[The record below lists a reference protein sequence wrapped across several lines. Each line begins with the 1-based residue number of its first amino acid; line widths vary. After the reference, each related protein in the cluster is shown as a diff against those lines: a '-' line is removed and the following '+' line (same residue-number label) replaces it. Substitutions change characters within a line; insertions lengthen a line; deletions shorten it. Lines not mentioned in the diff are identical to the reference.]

1 MTNQHPTP
9 PPARKPSAR
18 LTQGP
23 VDKTLITLSRHMA
36 LGIISIIFINVV
48 DTFYVGQLGAKEL
61 AAISFTFPVTMI
73 VISLAMGLSIGT
85 SALVSR
91 AIGSGDH
98 GRVKRLTTDCLAL
111 AFILVFLVAL
121 TGYHTIDPI
130 FTALGA
136 SMPQI
141 DLIHDYMS
149 VWYVGV
155 GLVVI
160 PMVGNS
166 AIRATGDTKTPSRVM
181 LVAAAVN
188 IILDPLLIFGLGPFP
203 RLELTGAALATLIS
217 YSLTFLFSLWV
228 LILREKMLTIAI
240 PSLADVWRSWSSLLK
255 LALPAATTN
264 MMAPVTIGILT
275 HLAAS
280 YGDYAVA
287 ALGVGTRIESLAMIG
302 VMALSS
308 VLTPFIGQN
317 WGAKK
322 YDRVQQSLNFAI
334 KFALLW
340 GASLC
345 IVLALSAP
353 VLSRL
358 FSDNPDVIHLIEMF
372 LRMVPI
378 SYAGM
383 GLIIVTSA
391 TYNAFHQPKQAAIL
405 VLTRL
410 FILMVPLAFIG
421 AQIWGVIGIFAGVM
435 IANILAGILAFTQL
449 KRKIRTLMP

>member
-1 MTNQHPTP
+1 MRNQRTKTP
-9 PPARKPSAR
+9 ITKKNSAR

-23 VDKTLITLSRHMA
+23 VDKTLISLSRHMA
-36 LGIISIIFINVV
+36 LGIISIILINVV

-73 VISLAMGLSIGT
+73 VISLAMGLSTGT

-91 AIGSGDH
+91 AIGTGDH
-98 GRVKRLTTDCLAL
+98 AKGKRLTTDCLAL
-111 AFILVFLVAL
+111 AFILVLLVASI
-121 TGYHTIDPI
+121 GYHTIDLI

-136 SMPQI
+136 SIQQI

-149 VWYVGV
+149 VWFIGV

-181 LVAAAVN
+181 MVAAAVN
-188 IILDPLLIFGLGPFP
+188 IILDPLLIFGIGPFP

-217 YSLTFLFSLWV
+217 YSITFLFSLWV
-228 LILREKMLTIAI
+228 LIVREKMLTFALPAIAE
-240 PSLADVWRSWSSLLK
+240 VWHSWKSLLK
-255 LALPAATTN
+255 LALPASTTN
-264 MMAPVTIGILT
+264 MMAPVAIGILT
-275 HLAAS
+275 HLAAT
-280 YGDYAVA
+280 YGDSAVA

-322 YDRVQQSLNFAI
+322 HQRVQQSLNFAI
-334 KFALLW
+334 KFVLFW
-340 GASLC
+340 GICLC
-345 IVLALSAP
+345 LILALSA
-353 VLSRL
+353 SMIARL
-358 FSDNPDVIHLIEMF
+358 FSDNPEVISLIEIF

-391 TYNAFHQPKQAAIL
+391 TYNAFHQPKQSAIL

-410 FILMVPLAFIG
+410 FILMVPLALLG
-421 AQIWGVIGIFAGVM
+421 SQIWGVIGIFIGVM
-435 IANILAGILAFTQL
+435 TANLLAGTLAFIKL
-449 KRKIRTLMP
+449 KRKIRALAL

>member
-1 MTNQHPTP
+1 MTTLSPNSP
-9 PPARKPSAR
+9 PRKRSSAR

-23 VDKTLITLSRHMA
+23 VDKTLISLSRHMA
-36 LGIISIIFINVV
+36 LGIVSIIFINVV

-98 GRVKRLTTDCLAL
+98 DRVKRLTTDCLAL

-121 TGYHTIDPI
+121 TGYLTIDPI
-130 FTALGA
+130 FTLLGA
-136 SMPQI
+136 SVQQI
-141 DLIHDYMS
+141 DLIHTYMS
-149 VWYVGV
+149 VWYIGV

-181 LVAAAVN
+181 MVAAAVN
-188 IILDPLLIFGLGPFP
+188 IILDPLLIFGIGPFP

-217 YSLTFLFSLWV
+217 YSLTFLFSTWV
-228 LILREKMLTIAI
+228 LGVREKMLTFVL
-240 PSLADVWRSWSSLLK
+240 PSLAELWRSWQSLFR
-255 LALPAATTN
+255 LAIPAAATN

-280 YGDYAVA
+280 YGDSAVA

-322 YDRVQQSLNFAI
+322 HDRVQQSLNFAI

-345 IVLALSAP
+345 ILLAISAP
-353 VLSRL
+353 VISRL
-358 FSDNPDVIHLIEMF
+358 FSENPDVIELIEMF

-410 FILMVPLAFIG
+410 FVLMVPLALIG
-421 AQIWGVIGIFAGVM
+421 AQLWGVIGIFAGVM
-435 IANILAGILAFTQL
+435 VANMLAGVFAYTKL
-449 KRKIRTLMP
+449 KRKIRALAS

>member
-1 MTNQHPTP
+1 MIKKSLTP
-9 PPARKPSAR
+9 PASRKASAR

-23 VDKTLITLSRHMA
+23 VDKTLISLSKHMA
-36 LGIISIIFINVV
+36 LGIVSIIFINVV

-98 GRVKRLTTDCLAL
+98 DRVKRLTTDCLSL

-121 TGYHTIDPI
+121 TGYLTIVPV
-130 FTALGA
+130 FKALGA
-136 SMPQI
+136 SAEQI
-141 DLIHDYMS
+141 QLIHTYMS
-149 VWYVGV
+149 VWFIGV

-181 LVAAAVN
+181 MVAAAVN
-188 IILDPLLIFGLGPFP
+188 IILDPLLIFGIGPFP

-228 LILREKMLTIAI
+228 LGLREKMLTITL
-240 PSLADVWRSWSSLLK
+240 PTLAELWHSWQALFK
-255 LALPAATTN
+255 LAIPAATTN
-264 MMAPVTIGILT
+264 MMAPLTIGILT

-280 YGDYAVA
+280 FGDSAVA

-322 YDRVQQSLNFAI
+322 HDRVQQSLHFAI
-334 KFALLW
+334 KFALFW
-340 GASLC
+340 GVGLC
-345 IVLALSAP
+345 VTLAL
-353 VLSRL
+353 LSTVIASL
-358 FSDNPDVIHLIEMF
+358 FSDNPDVIQLIEIF
-372 LRMVPI
+372 LTVVPI

-383 GLIIVTSA
+383 GLIIITSA

-421 AQIWGVIGIFAGVM
+421 AHVWGITGIFAGVM
-435 IANILAGILAFTQL
+435 AANALAGIFAYAKL
-449 KRKIRTLMP
+449 KRKIRTLTH